1 MPQHEGIDY
10 DYRSRGFLS
19 GGAAQLTVFCSGLVL
34 TVLSY
39 LLLNLVIGDVVQE
52 DNEARVKRKKL
63 EIERSVDALHNDV
76 YIASSLLERADDL
89 SLNNVQEYVRANVP
103 NLENFDALYLLVK
116 DGEDYSI
123 DTVYQNDDAE
133 QRLSDTPGSL
143 EGLKSY
149 FLKAIQA
156 HKGSLKKNMLVMSD
170 HPGNREWQ
178 EFVDPVSKG
187 RNFLFMHES
196 DRRDGLEVI
205 LIANLNIGK
214 IFDAEWLRN
223 NPNIE
228 RIVVQDANTK
238 QRLYYMNRQYD
249 GNEDVN
255 LKASGFNFGLTVQG
269 AVWYVNILP
278 GKDPRM
284 VFLDSMPN
292 LMLFFGLLLTSE
304 GTLYV
309 RNNQKK
315 AYQLASMNKALA
327 QKNYELNSEVAE
339 RERLNQTLRK
349 AEREYKAIV
358 DAVSDIIFETSVDGN
373 VIFLN
378 GTWERVVGSSSSE
391 VIGKDLFDMIH
402 PEDRQ
407 AEREKFDMLVQGKK
421 SAYRSMTRLLT
432 KGSTYRSVELAISM
446 IRQDENRNMRVV
458 GTITDVEERRRAEKA
473 LREAEKKYRTIVENA
488 AGGIYQMTP
497 EGRYISANP
506 AMARIL
512 GYDNPGELL
521 REISNAH
528 QQIYAAPDKRLAF
541 ISDIESAERLD
552 SKEFEI
558 VCKDGKRIWVNEN
571 ARAVKDDEGNMLY
584 VEGSLEDVT
593 SRRKAEEDIRI
604 AMANSEMANR
614 AKTEFLANMSHELRT
629 PLNAII
635 GFAEIIKDEVFGP
648 LENKQYWEYAKDI
661 HESGRGLLSI
671 INEILDVARIEAG
684 ERHLNENV
692 VVLSR
697 LANSCV
703 EFVAPKV
710 EEKKLSFK
718 NQMDSCHIEIMA
730 EERAMKQILINLLSN
745 AVKFT
750 PEGGRITMECEAEV
764 NKPVRISITD
774 TGAGMESSD
783 IEKALSPFGQ
793 IETAHSRSGSGAGLG
808 LTLVNALVKLHGGSM
823 EIFSQ
828 KGIGTTVTIQLP
840 AKRYIGEVRGSAK
853 ERGEDDTIDQVVT
866 ESDDGDESSNPQ
878 IH

>member
-1 MPQHEGIDY
+1 
-10 DYRSRGFLS
+10 
-19 GGAAQLTVFCSGLVL
+19 
-34 TVLSY
+34 
-39 LLLNLVIGDVVQE
+39 
-52 DNEARVKRKKL
+52 
-63 EIERSVDALHNDV
+63 
-76 YIASSLLERADDL
+76 
-89 SLNNVQEYVRANVP
+89 
-103 NLENFDALYLLVK
+103 
-116 DGEDYSI
+116 
-123 DTVYQNDDAE
+123 
-133 QRLSDTPGSL
+133 
-143 EGLKSY
+143 
-149 FLKAIQA
+149 
-156 HKGSLKKNMLVMSD
+156 
-170 HPGNREWQ
+170 
-178 EFVDPVSKG
+178 
-187 RNFLFMHES
+187 
-196 DRRDGLEVI
+196 
-205 LIANLNIGK
+205 
-214 IFDAEWLRN
+214 
-223 NPNIE
+223 
-228 RIVVQDANTK
+228 
-238 QRLYYMNRQYD
+238 
-249 GNEDVN
+249 
-255 LKASGFNFGLTVQG
+255 
-269 AVWYVNILP
+269 
-278 GKDPRM
+278 
-284 VFLDSMPN
+284 
-292 LMLFFGLLLTSE
+292 
-304 GTLYV
+304 
-309 RNNQKK
+309 
-315 AYQLASMNKALA
+315 
-327 QKNYELNSEVAE
+327 
-339 RERLNQTLRK
+339 
-349 AEREYKAIV
+349 
-358 DAVSDIIFETSVDGN
+358 
-373 VIFLN
+373 
-378 GTWERVVGSSSSE
+378 
-391 VIGKDLFDMIH
+391 
-402 PEDRQ
+402 
-407 AEREKFDMLVQGKK
+407 
-421 SAYRSMTRLLT
+421 
-432 KGSTYRSVELAISM
+432 M

-512 GYDNPGELL
+512 GYDNSGELL

-764 NKPVRISITD
+764 DKPVRISITD

-840 AKRYIGEVRGSAK
+840 AKRYIGEARGSAK
-853 ERGEDDTIDQVVT
+853 ERSEDDTVDQVVT